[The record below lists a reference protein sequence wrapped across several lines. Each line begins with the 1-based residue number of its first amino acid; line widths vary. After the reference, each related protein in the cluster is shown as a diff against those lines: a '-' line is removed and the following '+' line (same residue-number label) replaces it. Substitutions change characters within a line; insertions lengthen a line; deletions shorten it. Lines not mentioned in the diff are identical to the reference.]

1 MKFTT
6 KNGRIVYGGGGINP
20 DIIIKRDTT
29 LSYLQINR
37 MISKGWVNEFCLKQ
51 SEALKKKKISNHEQI
66 YMKEIF
72 LRYMLFVQNK
82 DSDFKMELGD
92 IERHYF
98 KNLIKAS
105 IARNLWD
112 NDIYYSIL
120 TQEDEFVQKAIQS
133 F

>member
-6 KNGRIVYGGGGINP
+6 KKGRTVYGGGGITP

-37 MISKGWVNEFCLKQ
+37 MISKGWLNEFCLKE
-51 SEALKKKKISNHEQI
+51 SEDLKKKGISNHKQI
-66 YMKEIF
+66 DMKEV
-72 LRYMLFVQNK
+72 LLNYMQFIQQK
-82 DSDFKMELGD
+82 ESDFKMESGD
-92 IERHYF
+92 VERHYF

-112 NDIYYSIL
+112 NDVYYSIL
-120 TQEDEFVQKAIQS
+120 IEEDEFVQKAIQS